1 MRAINFDRRRPPEL
15 TFHAA
20 WEKDDG
26 SGWQIFEVW
35 DSEEALQTFLQEKF
49 SQAIR
54 GRGREFTLT
63 YLSTNVRRTY
73 TGD

>member
-15 TFHAA
+15 KCHAA
-20 WEKDDG
+20 WKKDDG

-35 DSEEALQTFLQEKF
+35 DSEEAFQTFLQEKF
-49 SQAIR
+49 TQAMR
-54 GRGREFTLT
+54 GRGRNFSLEI
-63 YLSTNVRRTY
+63 LSANVRQTY